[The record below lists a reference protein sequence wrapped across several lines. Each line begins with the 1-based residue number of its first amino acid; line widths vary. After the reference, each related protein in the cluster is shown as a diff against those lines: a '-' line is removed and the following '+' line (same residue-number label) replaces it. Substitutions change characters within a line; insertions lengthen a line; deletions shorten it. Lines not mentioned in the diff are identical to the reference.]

1 MRNWF
6 DIVTPHQDIREGNF
20 DEAVFA
26 ADLGDV
32 VAGRAVPD
40 YNDPFAF
47 YKKTYLTEGLK
58 DLLHT
63 VHKKLAGG
71 QGPSVVELQTPFGGG
86 KTHALVLIYHYLKNG
101 DRIENLLPEG
111 LELLTPNVATVVGT
125 HLNPS
130 QGNTS
135 DGVHRHTL
143 WGEIVF
149 QLGGEAAYRQ
159 IEQNDR
165 NRIPLGKDDLYQVL
179 EPLQPFI
186 LLLDEIL
193 EYVVS
198 ARSVPVGDQSLG
210 SQTLKFFKELTD
222 TVAILK
228 HGLVIATL
236 PSSEL
241 EDFGDAHQRNL
252 AQLEKV
258 FGRVETIETPVQG
271 EEVYSIIRR
280 RLFDA
285 IQDEAAVREVAD
297 SYVQKYQQH
306 KDELPQKAREAD
318 YRRKLELAYPFHP
331 DVIDVLYEKWGTFSS
346 FQRTRGVLR
355 LLAGVVEDL
364 YQSERNLDL
373 ILPGDINLGRPA
385 IRQEFIRHIGP
396 EYESIIG
403 SDIAGVEAKS
413 QALDQANKGWKH
425 LAERIATAI
434 FMHSFAVDSSEK
446 GATLPYVKLAV
457 MRPEAIPSLVTEVLQ
472 KQANELWYLN
482 TRGDQYY
489 FSRVPNLNRMV
500 LDKKS
505 LVQPAAAREELER
518 RIKRELG
525 TALRCYL
532 WPSSSET
539 LPDNQE
545 LKLAVMNPENTPDL
559 RGLERWVDRRGDGF
573 RVYKNTL
580 FFALPD
586 RDRYARLADTIREYL
601 ALGEIKQEIDKDER
615 SSMQEKREE
624 VKRRLRDIEEDFPL
638 KVRELYRTAAVPR
651 NGGTLEQIDFGQPAV
666 GRENLDTWYRGEL
679 ADQTRG
685 KILTR
690 PPSARLLQAKFLS
703 HGDAVSLSAVL
714 EQFYKDPGLPALAD
728 PSILAVAIVQGVR
741 DGSFGIG
748 RGSLEKI
755 APASVHYE
763 EIISPDVVNFSEDVF
778 LLTSEW
784 AKALKK
790 QLRPEVAPT
799 SDLGPELRDPGV
811 EPSAPGLEPW
821 APEPGPHA
829 TDDRIEHVTFRASG
843 IPVSKIAD
851 LNRGVFLPLAREAG
865 DFTFTIEISVHTKD
879 GISRKVIDQQ
889 VMETLQQLGAK
900 VE

>member
-1 MRNWF
+1 M
-6 DIVTPHQDIREGNF
+6 
-20 DEAVFA
+20 
-26 ADLGDV
+26 
-32 VAGRAVPD
+32 
-40 YNDPFAF
+40 
-47 YKKTYLTEGLK
+47 
-58 DLLHT
+58 
-63 VHKKLAGG
+63 
-71 QGPSVVELQTPFGGG
+71 
-86 KTHALVLIYHYLKNG
+86 
-101 DRIENLLPEG
+101 
-111 LELLTPNVATVVGT
+111 ELLAPGVATVVGT

-143 WGEIVF
+143 WGEIVY
-149 QLGGEAAYRQ
+149 QLGGAAAYRE
-159 IEQNDR
+159 IEQNDYD
-165 NRIPLGKDDLYQVL
+165 RIPPGKDDLYRIL
-179 EPLQPFI
+179 EPLQPFTI
-186 LLLDEIL
+186 LLDEIL

-198 ARSVPVGDQSLG
+198 ARSVSVGDQSLG

-228 HGLVIATL
+228 QGLVIATL

-241 EDFGDAHQRNL
+241 EDFGDTHQRNL

-280 RLFDA
+280 RLFETVED
-285 IQDEAAVREVAD
+285 DAAVREVVD

-355 LLAGVVEDL
+355 LLANVVEDL
-364 YQSERNLDL
+364 YQREKNLDL
-373 ILPGDINLGRPA
+373 ILPGDINLGRPS
-385 IRQEFIRHIGP
+385 IRQEFLRHIGP

-403 SDIAGVEAKS
+403 SDIASGEAKS

-425 LAERIATAI
+425 LAERIATTI

-457 MRPEAIPSLVTEVLQ
+457 IRPETIPSLVTEVLQ

-505 LVQPAAAREELER
+505 LVQPPAVREELER

-525 TALRCYL
+525 TALRSYL
-532 WPSSSET
+532 WPSPEM

-545 LKLAVMNPENTPDL
+545 LKLAVLDPENTPDL
-559 RGLERWVDRRGDGF
+559 HELERWVDRRGDGF

-601 ALGEIKQEIDKDER
+601 ALGEIKQEIDRDER
-615 SSMQEKREE
+615 PGMQEKRDE
-624 VKRRLRDIEEDFPL
+624 VKRRLRDIVEDFPL

-651 NGGTLEQIDFGQPAV
+651 NGGTLEQIDLGQPAI
-666 GRENLDTWYRGEL
+666 GRENLDSWYRSEL

-690 PPSARLLQAKFLS
+690 PPSARMLQVKFLS
-703 HGDAVSLSAVL
+703 AGDMVSLSAVL

-728 PSILAVAIVQGVR
+728 PSILAEAIVQGIR
-741 DGSFGIG
+741 DGSFAVG
-748 RGSLEKI
+748 RGSQEEI
-755 APASVHYE
+755 APASVRFE
-763 EIISPDVVNFSEDVF
+763 EIILPDALSFSEDVF
-778 LLTSEW
+778 LLTSER
-784 AKALKK
+784 AKALKE
-790 QLRPEVAPT
+790 QLRPEAAPT
-799 SDLGPELRDPGV
+799 PGLGAESGGPSV
-811 EPSAPGLEPW
+811 EPPAAGPGPQH
-821 APEPGPHA
+821 PEPGTAPA
-829 TDDRIEHVTFRASG
+829 TDDCVEHVTFRASG

-851 LNRGVFLPLAREAG
+851 LNRGVFQPLVREAG
-865 DFTFTIEISVHTKD
+865 DFTFTIEIAVHSKD
-879 GISRKVIDQQ
+879 GISKKVVDQQ

-900 VE
+900 VDQK